1 MSDRKNVDDDQ
12 CWTMRTIEQLPTGD
26 QRHHLTES
34 SGRWDA
40 SGDIMDAFF
49 QEREKAFKWA
59 SELSPKKLHWCITI
73 MASDT
78 NAFTLYER
86 KALLEVV
93 ALKLGKEIRGDS

>member
-1 MSDRKNVDDDQ
+1 
-12 CWTMRTIEQLPTGD
+12 MRNNIP
-26 QRHHLTES
+26 ES

-49 QEREKAFKWA
+49 EQREKAFKWA
-59 SELSPKKLHWCITI
+59 SGLDLKDLHWCIMI

-93 ALKLGKEIRGDS
+93 AMRLGKELRND

>member
-1 MSDRKNVDDDQ
+1 MNKDSRSKV
-12 CWTMRTIEQLPTGD
+12 
-26 QRHHLTES
+26 TES

-40 SGDIMDAFF
+40 SGNIFDTVFE
-49 QEREKAFKWA
+49 QREEAFKWA
-59 SELSPKKLHWCITI
+59 SSLTLKNLHWCITA

-93 ALKLGKEIRGDS
+93 ALKLGKELNGKG

>member
-1 MSDRKNVDDDQ
+1 MTDRNKV
-12 CWTMRTIEQLPTGD
+12 P
-26 QRHHLTES
+26 ES

-40 SGDIMDAFF
+40 DGDIMDAWFE
-49 QEREKAFKWA
+49 QREKAFKWA
-59 SELSPKKLHWCITI
+59 SGLDLKDLHWCITI

-93 ALKLGKEIRGDS
+93 AMRLGKELRSDS